1 MEQGVGFWG
10 PHLDRDTMNKTG
22 TASMNEHVLYR
33 KSDLNTLKVHGTNY
47 HQRDHAKDDYIV
59 VVNSK
64 KKKEIG
70 LDKYAVVEMLFKNP
84 EMKGEYRTMITFGK
98 VVVDDELDDDSV
110 ALDQTIRDAL
120 GMAFNSTDG
129 RVKISPLRRTF
140 SQRLAACFKPGQT
153 LYMRV
158 NYPSL
163 NDMEKKICRVSADS
177 LKLMNAHEGNGLWL
191 QSCGSDFRHEVYR
204 LVDEVV
210 YEKNSDWLDD
220 KNNRCYAKL
229 CATVEKYFVDPKDH
243 SSRFSLE
250 EVKELYLDCA
260 ALADK
265 KDADYLIA
273 LLKCINHMPDD
284 ERFQRKDYVRNLRSI
299 VAYLEWMY
307 ECSYHLVE
315 EKITSHGYNPESER
329 QIRQYQDDHK
339 GKERTD
345 NNCLSMD
352 DIYPDSDAIFRM
364 MPDLET
370 IRLDKYY
377 RDLLN
382 LNVLDSIKIR
392 RSWIDRIKDE
402 MVDFGIVFLLTIVAT
417 FTAFGTDNHL
427 LVAIEIVIS
436 LLVTVALILMRTL

>member
-1 MEQGVGFWG
+1 MSKRGAVPDNQ
-10 PHLDRDTMNKTG
+10 K
-22 TASMNEHVLYR
+22 VLYQ
-33 KSDLNTLKVHGTNY
+33 KSNRNTLKVRGTNCD
-47 HQRDHAKDDYIV
+47 QRNHAGADYIV

-70 LDKYAVVEMLFKNP
+70 LDQYAVVEMLFKNP

-98 VVVDDELDDDSV
+98 VIVDDALDDDSV

-120 GMAFNSTDG
+120 GMEFNSTDG
-129 RVKISPLRRTF
+129 RVKVSPLKRTF
-140 SQRLAACFKPGQT
+140 PQRLAACFKPGQT

-158 NYPSL
+158 NFPSL

-177 LKLMNAHEGNGLWL
+177 LKLMKANDGNGLWL
-191 QSCGSDFRHEVYR
+191 QSCGSDFRREVYR

-220 KNNRCYAKL
+220 AANHCYAEL
-229 CATVEKYFVDPKDH
+229 NATVEKYFMDQKMHV
-243 SSRFSLE
+243 SRFSLN
-250 EVKELYLDCA
+250 EVEELYLDCE
-260 ALADK
+260 ALQGK
-265 KDADYLIA
+265 KDAEYLIA
-273 LLKCINHMPDD
+273 LIKCVNHTPDD
-284 ERFQRKDYVRNLRSI
+284 VKYKRKDYIRNLRSI

-315 EKITSHGYNPESER
+315 EKITSYGYNPESEQ
-329 QIRQYQDDHK
+329 QIKKYQSEHR
-339 GKERTD
+339 GKEHAD
-345 NNCLSMD
+345 NNCFSMD
-352 DIYPDSDAIFRM
+352 DKYPDSDAIFRM

-392 RSWIDRIKDE
+392 RSWMDRIKDE
-402 MVDFGIVFLLTIVAT
+402 LVDFGIVFLLTILAT

-427 LVAIEIVIS
+427 VVGIEIVIS
-436 LLVTVALILMRTL
+436 LLVTIILILMRTL

>member
-1 MEQGVGFWG
+1 MAIEELSL
-10 PHLDRDTMNKTG
+10 PHLGRGHMSETITHPDNKI
-22 TASMNEHVLYR
+22 LYT
-33 KSDLNTLKVHGTNY
+33 KSDRNTLKVHGTNY
-47 HQRDHAKDDYIV
+47 KQRDQAKSDYIV

-84 EMKGEYRTMITFGK
+84 EMKGEYRNMITFGK
-98 VVVDDELDDDSV
+98 VIVDDELEDDSV

-120 GMAFNSTDG
+120 GMEFNSTDG
-129 RVKISPLRRTF
+129 RVKISPLKRTF

-158 NYPSL
+158 NFPSL

-177 LKLMNAHEGNGLWL
+177 LKLMKANEGNGLWL
-191 QSCGSDFRHEVYR
+191 QSCGSDFRHDVYR

-220 KNNRCYAKL
+220 AKNHRHDELNAILDKYFIDRKNN
-229 CATVEKYFVDPKDH
+229 

-250 EVKELYLDCA
+250 EVKELYLDTD
-260 ALADK
+260 ALRDK
-265 KDADYLIA
+265 KDAEYLIA
-273 LLKCINHMPDD
+273 LIRCINDVPDD
-284 ERFQRKDYVRNLRSI
+284 VRYKRKDYVRNLRSI

-315 EKITSHGYNPESER
+315 EKITSYGYHTESER
-329 QIRQYQDDHK
+329 QIKQYQEDHR
-339 GKERTD
+339 GKEHAD

-352 DIYPDSDAIFRM
+352 DIYPESDAIFRM

-392 RSWIDRIKDE
+392 RSWMDKIKDE

-427 LVAIEIVIS
+427 VFAIEIVIS
-436 LLVTVALILMRTL
+436 LLVTIILILMRTL